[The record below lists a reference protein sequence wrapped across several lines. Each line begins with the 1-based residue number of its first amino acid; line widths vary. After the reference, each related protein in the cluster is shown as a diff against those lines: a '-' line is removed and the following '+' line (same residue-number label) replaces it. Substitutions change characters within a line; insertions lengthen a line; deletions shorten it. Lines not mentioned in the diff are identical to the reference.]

1 MRATLHTGAFEDLDG
16 LFLGAHCKVFQG
28 ISDPVAAEAMAR
40 SVNDQLAASIS
51 NNTIRFGGFASLA
64 MHNATTAAQELKRAV
79 VELGFL
85 GAMINDY
92 RQCLSAKQLWYRSLL
107 M

>member
-1 MRATLHTGAFEDLDG
+1 MHTGKQ
-16 LFLGAHCKVFQG
+16 LFSYTINRAHGIYQG
-28 ISDPVAAEAMAR
+28 ISDQVAAEAMAR
-40 SVNDQLAASIS
+40 TVNNQLAAAIA
-51 NNTIRFGGFASLA
+51 NNTVRFRGFASLA

-92 RQCLSAKQLWYRSLL
+92 R
-107 M
+107 